1 MGEQNGA
8 FPFEADADSSV
19 PLWVQLRKRIVYLIG
34 SGYFKPGDQLPKIR
48 ELAADI
54 SINFNTVNKAY
65 LSLQSDGYLK
75 SVRGKGVFVTDL
87 GADAGAQGGEVEAVL
102 DDCLHAC
109 RNLGAELR
117 RGGGADDAPR
127 DAPQDGRGAAAAR
140 GRLQHHRA
148 RARRR
153 RRGGRGRR
161 CGRGRLR
168 RRGRGKGGP
177 MSREGKRRDVA
188 AAGEGGARRAG
199 GCGSWCRRRRASR
212 WGERASATGV
222 VLFSALVFAVALL
235 VVAGVGTLLAGAFT
249 AWVALAAFP
258 LRGVGRHVHPH
269 RAAVGSAWWCCA
281 WASSTG

>member
-109 RNLGAELR
+109 RNLGLSYDEAVAQMTRRAMRLKMAEAQPQRAGDSNIIVLAPE
-117 RGGGADDAPR
+117 GEGAAG
-127 DAPQDGRGAAAAR
+127 AGAGAAA
-140 GRLQHHRA
+140 
-148 RARRR
+148 
-153 RRGGRGRR
+153 GG
-161 CGRGRLR
+161 
-168 RRGRGKGGP
+168 
-177 MSREGKRRDVA
+177 S
-188 AAGEGGARRAG
+188 
-199 GCGSWCRRRRASR
+199 
-212 WGERASATGV
+212 
-222 VLFSALVFAVALL
+222 
-235 VVAGVGTLLAGAFT
+235 AGAG
-249 AWVALAAFP
+249 AAREAL
-258 LRGVGRHVHPH
+258 
-269 RAAVGSAWWCCA
+269 
-281 WASSTG
+281 